1 MSDTADSTRASADG
15 TPESTHGRR
24 DTERGDTEPSRG
36 ERSETESNK
45 AARKRRRREPP
56 PDPTPLPG
64 LVDAHTHLAACG
76 GRDPDAVR
84 SILDHAERVGVEAV
98 VTVADDMVDAR
109 WAMDAA
115 RWDTRAFAA
124 VALHPM
130 HAGELDDAAKAELEE
145 MVADPRVVAVGET
158 GLDYYWPGRS
168 ESCASPRVQ
177 ADAFRW
183 HIDLAKRV
191 GKPLMIHNREADRD
205 LLDILAAEGAPETV
219 IMHCFSGD
227 RNVAME
233 CVDRGFMLS
242 FAGTVSF
249 SNAAELRE
257 AARLVPDDALLVE
270 TDAPFLT
277 PHPYRGQP
285 NQSYCLPYTARALA
299 EVRGVDDVEMAR
311 ILGDN
316 ARRVYGLPL
325 R

>member
-1 MSDTADSTRASADG
+1 MSDASDAAAGPPTGATADAPA
-15 TPESTHGRR
+15 
-24 DTERGDTEPSRG
+24 
-36 ERSETESNK
+36 ETLSNK
-45 AARKRRRREPP
+45 AAKKRRRREPP

-76 GRDPDAVR
+76 GRDAESVR
-84 SILDHAERVGVEAV
+84 AILDHAQAVGVDQV

-109 WAMDAA
+109 WAVAA
-115 RWDTRAFAA
+115 AEWDNRVYAA

-130 HAGELDDAAKAELEE
+130 HAGDLNDETAAELEQ
-145 MVADPRVVAVGET
+145 MVRHPRVVAVGET
-158 GLDYYWPGRS
+158 GLDYYWPGKS
-168 ESCASPRVQ
+168 DDCASPEVQ
-177 ADAFRW
+177 HETFRW

-227 RNVAME
+227 RNVARE
-233 CVDRGFMLS
+233 CVDRGYILS

-249 SNAAELRE
+249 ANADELRVAAEL
-257 AARLVPDDALLVE
+257 VPDEQILVE

-285 NQSYCLPYTARALA
+285 NQSYCLPYTARAIA
-299 EVRGVDDVEMAR
+299 EVRGVSEEGMAR
-311 ILGDN
+311 LLGIN
-316 ARRVYGLPL
+316 ARRAYNIPLP
-325 R
+325 

>member
-1 MSDTADSTRASADG
+1 MTDSAA
-15 TPESTHGRR
+15 PEIIAT
-24 DTERGDTEPSRG
+24 
-36 ERSETESNK
+36 ETESNK

-56 PDPTPLPG
+56 PDPAPLPG

-76 GRDPDAVR
+76 GRDPESVR
-84 SILDHAERVGVEAV
+84 TILDRAERVGVGQV

-115 RWDTRAFAA
+115 HWDDRAFAA
-124 VALHPM
+124 VALHPT
-130 HAGELDDAAKAELEE
+130 HAGDLDDAAKAELET

-158 GLDYYWPGRS
+158 GLDYYWPGKS
-168 ESCASPRVQ
+168 ESCANSETQ
-177 ADAFRW
+177 AEAFRW
-183 HIDLAKRV
+183 HIDLAKRI

-205 LLDILAAEGAPETV
+205 LLDILAAEGSPPTV

-227 RNVAME
+227 QNVARE
-233 CVDRGFMLS
+233 CVERGYLLS

-249 SNAAELRE
+249 ANAEELRA
-257 AARLVPDDALLVE
+257 AARLVPADQILAE

-299 EVRGVDDVEMAR
+299 QVRGVEESEMSH
-311 ILGDN
+311 ILGCN
-316 ARRVYGLPL
+316 ARRTYRIPL

>member
-1 MSDTADSTRASADG
+1 MSDASDASADA
-15 TPESTHGRR
+15 PA
-24 DTERGDTEPSRG
+24 
-36 ERSETESNK
+36 ETLSNK
-45 AARKRRRREPP
+45 AAKKRRRREPP

-76 GRDPDAVR
+76 GRDAESVR
-84 SILDHAERVGVEAV
+84 AILGHAQAVGVDQV

-109 WAMDAA
+109 WAVAA
-115 RWDTRAFAA
+115 AEWDHRVYAA

-130 HAGELDDAAKAELEE
+130 HAGDLDDETAAELEQ
-145 MVADPRVVAVGET
+145 MVRHPRVVAVGET
-158 GLDYYWPGRS
+158 GLDYYWPGKS
-168 ESCASPRVQ
+168 DDCASPEVQ
-177 ADAFRW
+177 HETFRW

-227 RNVAME
+227 RNVARE
-233 CVDRGFMLS
+233 CVDRGYILS

-249 SNAAELRE
+249 ANADELRVAAEL
-257 AARLVPDDALLVE
+257 VPDEQILVE

-285 NQSYCLPYTARALA
+285 NQSYCLPYTARAIA
-299 EVRGVDDVEMAR
+299 EVRGVSEEEIAR
-311 ILGDN
+311 LSGAN
-316 ARRVYGLPL
+316 ARRAYNIPLP
-325 R
+325 

>member
-1 MSDTADSTRASADG
+1 MSDAAAGPPTGATADAPA
-15 TPESTHGRR
+15 
-24 DTERGDTEPSRG
+24 
-36 ERSETESNK
+36 ETLSNK
-45 AARKRRRREPP
+45 AAKKRRRREPP

-76 GRDPDAVR
+76 GRDAESVR
-84 SILDHAERVGVEAV
+84 AILDHAQAVGVDQV

-109 WAMDAA
+109 WAVAA
-115 RWDTRAFAA
+115 AEWDDRVYAA

-130 HAGELDDAAKAELEE
+130 HAGDLNDETAAELEQ
-145 MVADPRVVAVGET
+145 MVRHPRVVAVGET
-158 GLDYYWPGRS
+158 GLDYYWPGKS
-168 ESCASPRVQ
+168 DDCASPEVQ
-177 ADAFRW
+177 HETFRW

-227 RNVAME
+227 RNVARE
-233 CVDRGFMLS
+233 CVDRGYILS

-249 SNAAELRE
+249 ANADELRVAAEL
-257 AARLVPDDALLVE
+257 VPDEQILVE

-285 NQSYCLPYTARALA
+285 NQSYCLPYTARAIA
-299 EVRGVDDVEMAR
+299 EVRGVSEEEIAR
-311 ILGDN
+311 LLGAN
-316 ARRVYGLPL
+316 ARRAYNIPLP
-325 R
+325 

>member
-1 MSDTADSTRASADG
+1 MSQTPAGVDTDRA
-15 TPESTHGRR
+15 
-24 DTERGDTEPSRG
+24 
-36 ERSETESNK
+36 ETESNK

-76 GRDPDAVR
+76 GRDADTVR
-84 SILDHAERVGVEAV
+84 SILDHAERVGVAQV
-98 VTVADDMVDAR
+98 ITVADDIVDAR
-109 WAMDAA
+109 WAVAAA
-115 RWDTRAFAA
+115 RWDARAFAA

-130 HAGELDDAAKAELEE
+130 HAGELDDAAKVELEQ

-158 GLDYYWPGRS
+158 GLDYYWPGKS
-168 ESCASPRVQ
+168 ESCASPDVQ
-177 ADAFRW
+177 VEAFRW

-191 GKPLMIHNREADRD
+191 DKPLMIHNREADRD
-205 LLDILAAEGAPETV
+205 LLDILASETAPETV

-227 RNVAME
+227 QNVARE
-233 CVDRGFMLS
+233 CVDRGYLLS

-249 SNAAELRE
+249 SNATELR
-257 AARLVPDDALLVE
+257 AAAQLVPDAQILAE

-299 EVRGVDDVEMAR
+299 AVRGVDDAEMAR
-311 ILGDN
+311 ILGEN
-316 ARRVYGLPL
+316 ARRAYRLPL
-325 R
+325 Q

>member
-1 MSDTADSTRASADG
+1 MSQ
-15 TPESTHGRR
+15 TPAT
-24 DTERGDTEPSRG
+24 GDTGTVSDGNPEGRG
-36 ERSETESNK
+36 SAETESNK

-56 PDPTPLPG
+56 PDPAPLPG

-84 SILDHAERVGVEAV
+84 AILDHAESVGVQQV

-115 RWDTRAFAA
+115 QWDHRAFAA
-124 VALHPM
+124 VALHPT
-130 HAGELDDAAKAELEE
+130 HAAELDDDAKAELEQ

-158 GLDYYWPGRS
+158 GLDYYWPGKS
-168 ESCASPRVQ
+168 ESCATPAEQ
-177 ADAFRW
+177 AEAFGW
-183 HIDLAKRV
+183 HIDLAKRI

-205 LLDILAAEGAPETV
+205 LLDILAAEGAPESV

-227 RNVAME
+227 LNVARE
-233 CVDRGFMLS
+233 CVERGFILS

-249 SNAAELRE
+249 ANAEELRAAAEI
-257 AARLVPDDALLVE
+257 VPDDQILVE

-299 EVRGVDDVEMAR
+299 RVRGVDDAAMAG
-311 ILGDN
+311 ILGAN